1 VLCRCRPVLQRTYI
15 YVHNTCKHDAIPILY
30 TMGNNIFFP
39 AFLYYFF
46 LFFFS
51 YLFFFP
57 STVCPQRIRRWC
69 AFSVFFFSSAVTL
82 LLLRRP
88 RTATP
93 ESRPAHRYIS
103 LFLLVVNPSLIEFD
117 VRKSSWDRLH
127 YIIILYCTYA
137 GTVIFIDKA
146 VPIRNSSSSI
156 ISSSLLLLLL
166 LLREA

>member
-1 VLCRCRPVLQRTYI
+1 MRLSGYKFTAWCYVAAAPFCSVPIYTYI
-15 YVHNTCKHDAIPILY
+15 IRVSTTLY
-30 TMGNNIFFP
+30 RFCRNTMGNNIFFP

-46 LFFFS
+46 LFFFLV
-51 YLFFFP
+51 YFFFP

-88 RTATP
+88 RTTTP

-117 VRKSSWDRLH
+117 VRKSS
-127 YIIILYCTYA
+127 
-137 GTVIFIDKA
+137 
-146 VPIRNSSSSI
+146 
-156 ISSSLLLLLL
+156 
-166 LLREA
+166 